1 MYRDFTVQILKFPW
15 YAEIFSPVLLKL
27 FKNSRM
33 GQKCQEISMEA
44 KSKMSKKIFWNLNAW
59 FMQENEIL
67 DEPRIFEITKG
78 FSDIFVLKSKI

>member
-15 YAEIFSPVLLKL
+15 YAEIFSPVLVKL
-27 FKNSRM
+27 FQNSRM
-33 GQKCQEISMEA
+33 GQKCQ
-44 KSKMSKKIFWNLNAW
+44 KIFWNLIAW